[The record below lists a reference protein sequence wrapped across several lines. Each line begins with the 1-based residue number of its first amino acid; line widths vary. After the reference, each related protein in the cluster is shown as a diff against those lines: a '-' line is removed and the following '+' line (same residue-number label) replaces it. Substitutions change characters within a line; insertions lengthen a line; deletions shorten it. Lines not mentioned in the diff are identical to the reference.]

1 MSLIDPKT
9 VIIKDNSGLVVSS
22 AAPSIPCEAITGE
35 RFHIFCPFHDLKG
48 YVETSFPQVLAAPET
63 WFLNLETYFQYA
75 DSVVDEKDV
84 RSVLERARSAYLELL
99 KNYVTGIVYGQE
111 ERSVSATKT
120 IHPRPL
126 DLNLRKEGRDFT
138 YLGVTMTGFLRLDNV
153 RQLLQDVSENQ
164 IIGDYIETGVWRGG
178 SSIFARGVIRA
189 LNQGHRKSYVCDSF
203 KGLPPGDRDLDKG
216 DKNWNN
222 WPYLEVSAEV
232 VAGNFNS
239 AGLLDSQVIFAKGFF
254 NDTMPVLSPKIE
266 ALAIM
271 RLDGDMYE
279 STVDV
284 LYHLYEKLSIGG
296 YVIMDDWNGFPSRIA
311 CLDFFK
317 AHDISPEIV
326 PIDSLSIYWKKTEQI
341 KVQYWRY
348 EQMQFTSEA

>member
-1 MSLIDPKT
+1 
-9 VIIKDNSGLVVSS
+9 
-22 AAPSIPCEAITGE
+22 
-35 RFHIFCPFHDLKG
+35 
-48 YVETSFPQVLAAPET
+48 
-63 WFLNLETYFQYA
+63 
-75 DSVVDEKDV
+75 
-84 RSVLERARSAYLELL
+84 
-99 KNYVTGIVYGQE
+99 
-111 ERSVSATKT
+111 
-120 IHPRPL
+120 
-126 DLNLRKEGRDFT
+126 
-138 YLGVTMTGFLRLDNV
+138 MTGFLRLDNV

-178 SSIFARGVIRA
+178 SSIFARGVLRA

-203 KGLPPGDRDLDKG
+203 KGLPPGDRDLDKR
-216 DKNWNN
+216 DKNWDN
-222 WPYLEVSAEV
+222 WRYLEVSSEV

-239 AGLLDSQVIFAKGFF
+239 AGLLDSQVVFAKGFF

-284 LYHLYEKLSIGG
+284 LYPLYEKLSIGG
-296 YVIMDDWNGFPSRIA
+296 YVIMDDWNGFPSRTA

-317 AHDISPEIV
+317 AHGISPEIV
-326 PIDSLSIYWKKTEQI
+326 PIDTLSIYWKKTEQI

-348 EQMQFTSEA
+348 EQLQFKSES